1 MLLKAIISVLLF
13 SSVTA
18 AQAQTARP
26 FKGAWYADGLYVDID
41 FYGKSISDPNSM
53 DGDPCAGIIRI
64 KPDDT
69 SMAYTIENLKM
80 SGNRATATAYFAEKD
95 SRLSFEYMADG
106 SLKMTS
112 SDGFS
117 YVDDEQKKLPQN
129 SYVLHR
135 ASPFNGEWKLAKG
148 DGTLRINLYYK
159 SMYEE
164 NAEGGSEMCYGT
176 IYVAYGN
183 GMKVDNSLIRA
194 RKIEGNK
201 AVIEYVGGR
210 DGNTYRAV
218 LVYNPSTRQI
228 TVKSPVSVG
237 ASGGV
242 KESFVV
248 DGMVFTR
255 R

>member
-1 MLLKAIISVLLF
+1 
-13 SSVTA
+13 
-18 AQAQTARP
+18 
-26 FKGAWYADGLYVDID
+26 
-41 FYGKSISDPNSM
+41 
-53 DGDPCAGIIRI
+53 
-64 KPDDT
+64 
-69 SMAYTIENLKM
+69 
-80 SGNRATATAYFAEKD
+80 
-95 SRLSFEYMADG
+95 
-106 SLKMTS
+106 MTS

-117 YVDDEQKKLPQN
+117 YVDDELKKLPQN

-176 IYVAYGN
+176 IYVAYAN